1 MTGPPGPPG
10 FGTARGR
17 RQKVLAAGLD
27 PDHWYPVEYERAL
40 PPGQALATSFWDRP
54 IVVWR
59 GADGSLH
66 ALEDRCAHRQLRL
79 SAGVV
84 DGCHLT
90 CEYHGWTYRGD
101 GRVVHYAHDLF
112 GRAEPEVKVRD
123 YPVATRHGLIWVFP
137 GDPALAGGRRI
148 PGIPELTGPRPWPR
162 MDISY
167 VWRAHHSLIMDNT
180 SDFTHAYLHRRYR
193 PFWDAKLTR
202 HATTDD
208 GEGVEISYDAFIG
221 GGRFVRHFV
230 DRRRADTTSI
240 DITYHYPYQ
249 CSDTGGY
256 IKHWLFLLPMD
267 RRTTRVFFLFYFK
280 ADGIQLP
287 GTGLTMPYRLT
298 APLMRAVS
306 ALTARPTL
314 SQDGRAVEGEQLGY
328 ERHFAAPSVE
338 LNPAVRL
345 CQDLTI
351 RKWGEHLARDA
362 HARRQPGG
370 RPRPEPGSGA
380 PQGD

>member
-1 MTGPPGPPG
+1 M
-10 FGTARGR
+10 
-17 RQKVLAAGLD
+17 D

-40 PPGQALATSFWDRP
+40 LPGKTLATSFWDRP

-59 GADGSLH
+59 GRDGSLH

-79 SAGVV
+79 SSGVV

-112 GRAEPEVKVRD
+112 GRAEPEVRVRD
-123 YPVATRHGLIWVFP
+123 FPVTTRHGLVWVFP
-137 GDPALAGGRRI
+137 GDPARAGERGI
-148 PGIPELTGPRPWPR
+148 PAIPELDGPRPWPR

-167 VWRAHHSLIMDNT
+167 VWRAHHSLIIDNT

-193 PFWDAKLTR
+193 PFWDAKLTHR
-202 HATTDD
+202 APTED
-208 GEGVEISYDAFIG
+208 GEGVEISYAAFIG

-230 DRRRADTTSI
+230 NRRRADTTSI

-256 IKHWLFLLPMD
+256 IKHWLFILPMD
-267 RRTTRVFFLFYFK
+267 RRTTRAFFLFYFK

-287 GTGLTMPYRLT
+287 GTGLAMPYRLT

-306 ALTARPTL
+306 AFTARPTL
-314 SQDGRAVEGEQLGY
+314 SQDGAAVEEEQQGY
-328 ERHFAAPSVE
+328 ERHFAAPAVE

-351 RKWGEHLARDA
+351 RKWEEYLARDA
-362 HARRQPGG
+362 HTRRRPED
-370 RPRPEPGSGA
+370 RPRPGPGPGA
-380 PQGD
+380 PQSP